1 MTGVTNPRA
10 FEVTRRSV
18 FALVWPVM
26 LASITVPLMGV
37 TDTAVIG
44 QLGDAAML
52 GGLAVGAVMIDLIFT
67 GLNFLRSATTGLTA
81 QAVGAHDHA
90 EQHNVL
96 HRAMLLSVLVGLILV
111 LLATPILSLGLK
123 LMAPTAAV
131 ADAVK
136 LYFAIRILAG
146 PLTLLNFSI
155 LGWLL
160 GLGLVRQGLLLQ
172 LLASSSNIFL
182 SVYLGLMRGGGIEG
196 VAWATV
202 ISELLMVLLGL
213 WLVYRRGGLRGHG
226 WLALLN
232 KAKLIR
238 TLSLNSDILIRSL
251 ILLFSFSFFTAQ
263 GSRLGEVTLAAN
275 AVLMNFFMLS
285 AFMLDGF
292 ATATEQLV
300 GRAIGANYRPAFDR
314 TVKISLFWSGLLSL
328 LLFVVMML
336 AGPYVIDLLSRSEAV
351 REVAKTYLIWAA
363 LTGVFGVLAFQMDGV
378 YIGATWSGE
387 MRNMMILS
395 FAAYILA
402 WWWLMPIWHNHGLWL
417 ALEVFLGV
425 RGVSLLLRLKS
436 RRAAAFYSLS
446 AK

>member
-1 MTGVTNPRA
+1 MSDKNPLA
-10 FEVTRRSV
+10 FAVTRRSV

-81 QAVGAHDHA
+81 QALGAQDHP
-90 EQHNVL
+90 EQNNVL
-96 HRAMLLSVLVGLILV
+96 HRAMLLSVVVGLILV
-111 LLATPILSLGLK
+111 LLAGPMLSLGLGW
-123 LMAPTAAV
+123 MAPTPAV
-131 ADAVK
+131 AEAVS
-136 LYFAIRILAG
+136 LYFSIRILAG
-146 PLTLLNFSI
+146 PLTLLNFSL

-160 GLGLVRQGLLLQ
+160 GLGLARQGLMLQ
-172 LLASSSNIFL
+172 MFASVSNILL
-182 SVYLGLMRGGGIEG
+182 SVYLGLMQGWGIEG

-202 ISELLMVLLGL
+202 ISELAMVMLGL
-213 WLVYRRGGLRGHG
+213 WMVYRRGGLQAHG
-226 WLALLN
+226 WAALLDRARL
-232 KAKLIR
+232 KR
-238 TLSLNSDILIRSL
+238 TLSLNSDIMIRSM

-300 GRAIGANYRPAFDR
+300 GRAIGARYRPAFDQAVR
-314 TVKISLFWSGLLSL
+314 ISLFWSALLSVI
-328 LLFVVMML
+328 LFIVLML
-336 AGPYVIDLLSRSEAV
+336 AGPMLIDLLTRSEAV
-351 REVAKTYLIWAA
+351 REMAKTYLIWAA

-378 YIGATWSGE
+378 YIGATWSGD

-395 FAAYILA
+395 FAVYLLV

-425 RGVSLLLRLKS
+425 RGLSLLMRLKS
-436 RRAAAFYSLS
+436 RRARAF
-446 AK
+446 A